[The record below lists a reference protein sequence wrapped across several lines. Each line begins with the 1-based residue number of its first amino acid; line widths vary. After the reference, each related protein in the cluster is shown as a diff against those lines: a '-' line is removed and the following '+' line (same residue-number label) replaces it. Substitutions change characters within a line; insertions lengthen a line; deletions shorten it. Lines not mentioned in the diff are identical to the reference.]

1 MEPANA
7 TEPRYPLFAVWPEPG
22 DMGEGAAESAE
33 ILLVED
39 NPGDVRLVE
48 EAVQGTDST
57 LHITRDGTEALDFLH
72 RRDEFTD
79 VPRPDIVLLDL
90 NLPQVDGTQILD
102 EIRSDP
108 ELEQLRVT
116 VLTSVPEE
124 YAAPELDEL
133 GANDFFTKPA
143 DPDEFMALVRRVI

>member
-1 MEPANA
+1 
-7 TEPRYPLFAVWPEPG
+7 
-22 DMGEGAAESAE
+22 MGEGAAESAE

-48 EAVQGTDST
+48 EALQGTDST
-57 LHITRDGTEALDFLH
+57 LHIARDGREALDFLH
-72 RRDEFTD
+72 RRDEFAD

-90 NLPQVDGTQILD
+90 NLPQVDGTQVLD

-108 ELEQLRVT
+108 ELEHLRVT

-124 YAAPELDEL
+124 YVSLEPDELD
-133 GANDFFTKPA
+133 ANDFFTKPA
-143 DPDEFMALVRRVI
+143 DPDEFMALVRSRIEAL

>member
-1 MEPANA
+1 M
-7 TEPRYPLFAVWPEPG
+7 
-22 DMGEGAAESAE
+22 DEGAAGSVEV
-33 ILLVED
+33 LLVED

-48 EAVQGTDST
+48 EALQEADSA

-72 RRDEFTD
+72 QRNEFTD

-90 NLPQVDGTQILD
+90 NLPQVDGTQVLD

-108 ELEQLRVT
+108 ELKQLRVT

-124 YAAPELDEL
+124 YASPELDEL
-133 GANDFFTKPA
+133 DANDFFTKPA
-143 DPDEFMALVRRVI
+143 DPDEFMALVRSRIVAL